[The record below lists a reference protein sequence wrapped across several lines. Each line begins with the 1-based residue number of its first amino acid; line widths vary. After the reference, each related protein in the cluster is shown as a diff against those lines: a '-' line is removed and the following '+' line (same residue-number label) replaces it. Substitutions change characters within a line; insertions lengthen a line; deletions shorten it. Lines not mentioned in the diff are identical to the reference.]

1 MGLSVTEAVK
11 INAND
16 KVSTKPVN
24 DISDENDPAV
34 KLKTFRCKHAK
45 NLIISHYNVNS
56 IRHKFSELQHIL
68 QGHFVDILGIAE
80 IKFDDTFFDGQFQ
93 VDNYK
98 LYHLDRNDRGC
109 GIMMYINDNTP
120 HRLLKQFSGLYHCI
134 NFLTFEITIKSRKWY
149 ISDLYRPP
157 NVNES
162 ILCDLLN
169 VLCEE
174 FISNNNLYVAYGD
187 LNCNWFKHN
196 ALSDL
201 CEIYGM
207 VNLIEQPTCFKG
219 DNPTLVDV
227 FLTNKPKC
235 FLMFVT
241 LTWERVI
248 FIIVYVYHRKCLLR
262 HIQSTR

>member
-1 MGLSVTEAVK
+1 MGLSATEAVK

-24 DISDENDPAV
+24 DLSDENDPAV
-34 KLKTFRCKHAK
+34 QLKTFRCKHAK

-68 QGHFVDILGIAE
+68 KGHFVDILGIAE
-80 IKFDDTFFDGQFQ
+80 TNIDDTFFDGQFQ

-98 LYHLDRNDRGC
+98 LYRQDRNDRGG
-109 GIMMYINDNTP
+109 GIMMYISDNTP
-120 HRLLKQFSGLYHCI
+120 HRLLKQFSGLYHGTD
-134 NFLTFEITIKSRKWY
+134 FLTFEIMIKSRKWY
-149 ISDLYRPP
+149 ISYQCRPP

-174 FISNNNLYVAYGD
+174 FISNNNLYVAYGH

-219 DNPTLVDV
+219 DNSTLVDV

-235 FLMFVT
+235 FF
-241 LTWERVI
+241 W
-248 FIIVYVYHRKCLLR
+248 CL
-262 HIQSTR
+262 